1 MIITCAPTMTVM
13 KMKTVFTLS
22 TQRPVT
28 MVTLVP
34 TMILAIWASAL
45 EFKRT
50 ATMVMLVHT
59 ITVRMVNVST
69 RRLMAR
75 RVMTDWTVQP
85 AILAEQGSVYR
96 MI

>member
-1 MIITCAPTMTVM
+1 MTVM
-13 KMKTVFTLS
+13 KMTTVFTLS

-28 MVTLVP
+28 MVTLVL
-34 TMILAIWASAL
+34 TMTLVSLANAL

-59 ITVRMVNVST
+59 ITVRMENVST
-69 RRLMAR
+69 RHLMAR
-75 RVMTDWTVQP
+75 RVMTDWTVQL